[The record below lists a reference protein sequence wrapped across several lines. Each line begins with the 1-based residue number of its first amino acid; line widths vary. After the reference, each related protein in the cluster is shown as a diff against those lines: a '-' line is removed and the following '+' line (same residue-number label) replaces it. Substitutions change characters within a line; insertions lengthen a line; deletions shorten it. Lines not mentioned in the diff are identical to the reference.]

1 MARHHATRILA
12 TPGSRVKFSWW
23 RVSPPDRAAAL
34 FGLGLTVQEERDLNL
49 DLAYVG
55 AVSASLSADSVYA
68 VCPGRVWSVPV
79 ARSAVCYARRAGGWC
94 SVWASRR
101 LFVMVLPCVSRLTI
115 LPVGV
120 GTMPAD
126 LKCRIPCGMP
136 KMELQLS
143 MGHINLLLIV
153 ER

>member
-1 MARHHATRILA
+1 MRF
-12 TPGSRVKFSWW
+12 SRW
-23 RVSPPDRAAAL
+23 RVSPPTGRQRSSAWVL
-34 FGLGLTVQEERDLNL
+34 PCTGERDLNL

-68 VCPGRVWSVPV
+68 VYPGRVWSVPV
-79 ARSAVCYARRAGGWC
+79 ARSAVCYARWTGGWC
-94 SVWASRR
+94 SAWASRR

-120 GTMPAD
+120 DTMPAD
-126 LKCRIPCGMP
+126 LKCWIPCGMP